1 MLVGRREVVIM
12 IRVEKAD
19 VDLRGRSV
27 AAAARYGG
35 TRFLGQVRCDGT
47 RFVESADF
55 SNCVFEQPVTFQGV
69 RFERGVN
76 FTNAVF
82 RGGANFSFCRFR
94 DRAYFWRVRF
104 YGPADFTQALAYAGE
119 NAEPDFIFPGEANFS
134 WTWFL
139 DQATFRRM
147 QFHGPAY
154 FWRTLFFAG
163 ANFEECTFKAEAKFY
178 GKPGDVQIA
187 RAEFSNPALLDAL
200 LARGVLAAEEEMFL
214 QFDDRK
220 QYLLFLFHDVGSE
233 QELET
238 RLQALQHPQ
247 LTPALVDELVTAW
260 RRGARPMFGD
270 PARVSWRGARFEK
283 PLELEFLDVGL
294 DILKLSR
301 RSAGGPS
308 GAGPG
313 DIVLAPDE
321 AKQLHD
327 ALLDAFDR
335 STLER
340 VVYFGLQ
347 VRLEKI
353 VPPGNLED
361 EVLDLVLWANEN
373 NKVTALLRAAI
384 QENVA
389 NVALRQFAAY
399 IQGKWPGAILPK
411 NSIDI

>member
-1 MLVGRREVVIM
+1 
-12 IRVEKAD
+12 
-19 VDLRGRSV
+19 
-27 AAAARYGG
+27 
-35 TRFLGQVRCDGT
+35 
-47 RFVESADF
+47 
-55 SNCVFEQPVTFQGV
+55 VFEQPVTFQGA

-76 FTNAVF
+76 FSNAVF

-104 YGPADFTQALAYAGE
+104 YGPADFTQALVYAGE

-154 FWRTLFFAG
+154 FWRTLFSAG

-220 QYLLFLFHDVGSE
+220 QYLLFLFQDVGSD

-238 RLQALQHPQ
+238 KLQALQHPQ

-270 PARVSWRGARFEK
+270 PAHVSWRGARFEK
-283 PLELEFLDVGL
+283 PLEVEFLDVGL

-308 GAGPG
+308 GAGLG

-361 EVLDLVLWANEN
+361 EVFDLVLWANEN
-373 NKVTALLRAAI
+373 NKVTALLQQRSKRMWPTWRCASFRRIYKGNGRA
-384 QENVA
+384 
-389 NVALRQFAAY
+389 RSCP
-399 IQGKWPGAILPK
+399 KILLTSK
-411 NSIDI
+411 SI